1 MVISTKGVKMS
12 LPKKISHL
20 KEDGTMRAVN
30 KKRTE
35 LSLPNSGRVVSY
47 QPYNSIQI
55 IFFDIHSPEL
65 PDFWELGFRK
75 GGNVR
80 FLRTLICRQGSCEFT
95 VNGVKNTL
103 PAGHVMMDY
112 GIGDDGTFCFSAE
125 EFKGVEITFQPNEL
139 VKESEMFR
147 MLRFVIE
154 EMMLPEEDIFDS
166 DGYLFPYSKSTEQT
180 LDKLLESGMKH
191 ESLMVITHTVEIGH
205 NLGVDLKKLSKPVGK
220 KTDEMQQMI
229 ADDIYSC
236 LTDNFEQKN
245 TAAQFAEKYGVSDT
259 AVKKYFKNIYGY
271 GFKEYQTKVRMEW
284 AADRLTT
291 TDWSIGYI
299 SERVGYAKHTKFTT
313 AFKKYYGVTPREYR
327 HNNKTVK
334 STGGAK

>member
-1 MVISTKGVKMS
+1 MS
-12 LPKKISHL
+12 KKISHL

-35 LSLPNSGRVVSY
+35 LELPNGGRVVSY
-47 QPYNSIQI
+47 QPYNSMQI
-55 IFFDIHSPEL
+55 LFFDIHSPEI

-75 GGNVR
+75 RGNVR

-95 VNGVKNTL
+95 VNGVTNTL
-103 PAGHVMMDY
+103 PAGQVMMDY
-112 GIGDDGTFCFSAE
+112 GVGDNGTFSFTAE
-125 EFKGVEITFQPNEL
+125 DFKGVEITFQPSEL
-139 VKESEMFR
+139 VKESAMFR

-191 ESLMVITHTVEIGH
+191 ESLMVITHTIEIGH

-245 TAAQFAEKYGVSDT
+245 TAAKFAEKYGISDT

-271 GFKEYQTKVRMEW
+271 GYKEYQTKVRMEW

-313 AFKKYYGVTPREYR
+313 AFKKFYGVTPREFR
-327 HNNKTVK
+327 QKNKAEKT
-334 STGGAK
+334 TGGAK

>member
-1 MVISTKGVKMS
+1 MNAEKLTQKSI
-12 LPKKISHL
+12 
-20 KEDGTMRAVN
+20 DAVR
-30 KKRTE
+30 KAQ
-35 LSLPNSGRVVSY
+35 SIAVMQSNS
-47 QPYNSIQI
+47 
-55 IFFDIHSPEL
+55 
-65 PDFWELGFRK
+65 
-75 GGNVR
+75 
-80 FLRTLICRQGSCEFT
+80 
-95 VNGVKNTL
+95 
-103 PAGHVMMDY
+103 
-112 GIGDDGTFCFSAE
+112 
-125 EFKGVEITFQPNEL
+125 
-139 VKESEMFR
+139 
-147 MLRFVIE
+147 VIE
-154 EMMLPEEDIFDS
+154 PIHLLAGLVRQENGLIPQLLKKMNIDEDIFDS